1 MEKLINEKWKDVKN
15 HEGLYQVSS
24 YGNVKSL
31 GRLRNN
37 QWGITKRFTSESII
51 STQLSKDGYPTLK
64 LSVNGISKRFRV
76 HRLVAEAFI
85 PNPKNKPQVNHI
97 NGIKTDNRVENLEWC
112 TQAENQLHASEM
124 GLRKTKLSKDD
135 IIMIRKDN
143 RTLDTISK
151 DFNISF
157 QTVSE
162 IKNRKIWGWVK

>member
-1 MEKLINEKWKDVKN
+1 
-15 HEGLYQVSS
+15 
-24 YGNVKSL
+24 
-31 GRLRNN
+31 
-37 QWGITKRFTSESII
+37 
-51 STQLSKDGYPTLK
+51 
-64 LSVNGISKRFRV
+64 
-76 HRLVAEAFI
+76 
-85 PNPKNKPQVNHI
+85 
-97 NGIKTDNRVENLEWC
+97 
-112 TQAENQLHASEM
+112 M